1 MESPKP
7 YLFTDNNP
15 NSMEDYAQ
23 SIRRLEK
30 PKGRIDVVLD
40 SDMYNEVDDQ
50 FALAYLLQSEEKMSL
65 KALFAAPF
73 YNHHSENPK
82 DGMEKSYDEM
92 FHVLKMLKREEY
104 GSCVYRGAEQFLP
117 DENTPV
123 ESEAVEKLIEMA
135 QSYSAEKP
143 LYVIAIAAC
152 TNIASALLKCPELK
166 ERIFVV
172 WLGGMGFDWHDNK
185 SFNAGQ
191 DVAAARVLLGS
202 GIPLVLIPGKGV
214 VERLSTTGP
223 ELDYWLKGQNEFCDY
238 IVDKTARE
246 AAICNGNRCWS
257 RPISDIA
264 AVAWLQ
270 DEKFMLDRLEHS
282 PVMEYDHLYAED
294 KRRTFI
300 RYVYS
305 VDRDKLMEDL
315 FTRISKYD

>member
-1 MESPKP
+1 
-7 YLFTDNNP
+7 
-15 NSMEDYAQ
+15 MEDYAH

-30 PKGRIDVVLD
+30 PKGKIDVVLD

-50 FALAYLLQSEEKMSL
+50 FALAYLLQSEEKMNL
-65 KALFAAPF
+65 KALLAAPF

-82 DGMEKSYDEM
+82 DGMEKSYQEM
-92 FHVLKMLKREEY
+92 FRVLKMLKRENY
-104 GSCVYRGAEQFLP
+104 CDRVYKGAGSFLP

-123 ESEAVEKLIEMA
+123 ESEAVTKLIEIA
-135 QSYSAEKP
+135 QGYSAQEP

-152 TNIASALLKCPELK
+152 TNIASALLACPELK
-166 ERIFVV
+166 DRIFVV

-191 DVAAARVLLGS
+191 DVAAARVLLNS
-202 GIPLVLIPGKGV
+202 GVPLVLIPGKGV
-214 VERLSTTGP
+214 VERFSTTGP
-223 ELDYWLKGQNEFCDY
+223 ELDYWLKGKNEFCDY

-246 AAICNGNRCWS
+246 AGICNGNKCWS
-257 RPISDIA
+257 RPISDVA

-294 KRRTFI
+294 KRRIFI

-305 VDRDKLMEDL
+305 IDRDKLMEDL
-315 FTRISKYD
+315 FTRISKYE